1 MEFRFSSV
9 SAGGVA
15 ASTGIAALI
24 IGASLL
30 SFGVV
35 QAQNGSDAT
44 PSSGAPAAPA
54 GDAPAADGASGEQPA
69 SPPQTFIARPSEIL
83 PLASTDLTLDV
94 VDTGKHLIAVGDR
107 GHILASNDGK
117 SWAQVEVPVR
127 APLTAVSFVDENE
140 GWAVGHDA
148 EIVHTSDG
156 GKTWTL
162 QNYQPELEKALLGVL
177 FTDKQH
183 GFAVG
188 AYGLFLKTD
197 DGGGTWSDASADA
210 ITADGLH
217 LFSIKKLGDGSL
229 FVTGEQ
235 GTLGLSTDGGNSW
248 KKLASPYEATLFN
261 SVPFGAR
268 SALICGLRGNAF
280 ISQDVKA
287 GGWKKVDTGTQASF
301 FGCASVDD
309 HTAVMV
315 GLNGTILVTD
325 LTSGAVHLIASP
337 VDSSYSNAARFGA
350 SLVVVGESGI
360 HSVPLQ

>member
-1 MEFRFSSV
+1 MRLRLLGGAV
-9 SAGGVA
+9 ATTLIAGM
-15 ASTGIAALI
+15 
-24 IGASLL
+24 SLTML
-30 SFGVV
+30 GPV
-35 QAQNGSDAT
+35 QAQGTAE
-44 PSSGAPAAPA
+44 APAAPA
-54 GDAPAADGASGEQPA
+54 SSPDAASGAKPAAA
-69 SPPQTFIARPSEIL
+69 QTFIARPAEIL
-83 PLASTDLTLDV
+83 PLAATDLALDV
-94 VDTGKHLIAVGDR
+94 VDTGKHLIVVGDR

-117 SWAQVEVPVR
+117 NWAQVAVPVR

-177 FTDKQH
+177 FVDKQH

-197 DGGGTWSDASADA
+197 DGGGTWSEASAEA
-210 ITADGLH
+210 ITGDGLH
-217 LFSIKKLGDGSL
+217 LFSIKKLGNGSL

-235 GTLGLSTDGGNSW
+235 GTLGLSTDGGNTW
-248 KKLASPYEATLFN
+248 KKLTSPYEATLFN
-261 SVPFGAR
+261 SVPFGDK

-280 ISQDVKA
+280 IAQDVAA
-287 GGWKKVDTGTQASF
+287 GNWKKVDTKTQASL
-301 FGCASVDD
+301 FGCASIDD
-309 HTAVMV
+309 HTAAMV

-325 LTSGAVHLIASP
+325 LGAGTVRSIPSP
-337 VDSSYSNAARFGA
+337 VDSSYSSVARFGA
-350 SLVVVGESGI
+350 ALVVVGEGGI